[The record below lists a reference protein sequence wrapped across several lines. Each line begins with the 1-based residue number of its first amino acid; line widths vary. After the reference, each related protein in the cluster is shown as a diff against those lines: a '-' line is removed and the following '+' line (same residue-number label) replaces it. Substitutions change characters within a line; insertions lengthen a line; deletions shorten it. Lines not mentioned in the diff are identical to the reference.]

1 MSDKIRVVLDKYQEG
16 INRFNNE
23 SKNKVYLKEN
33 NISYQIRCFPNFG
46 ELRFYI
52 FLDKLYKDDYTKNM
66 SSTVYIE
73 MEDLEKQN
81 IYSVDKIY
89 KNLKELI
96 NEIYKGEEN
105 E

>member
-1 MSDKIRVVLDKYQEG
+1 MNDKIRVVIDKYQEG

-23 SKNKVYLKEN
+23 NKNIVYLKEN

-105 E
+105 G